1 MPVGAMENFVSSHSM
16 RFPCPTLESDSMSDS
31 VPTPPARPSR
41 QLLDGA
47 ARAPARAM
55 LRAAG
60 IDDAAMAKP
69 IVAIVNTWSTVT
81 PCNMHLRELADHAR
95 AGIIAAGGTPVD
107 FNTIVVTD
115 GIAMGTPGMRAS
127 LMSRECIAD
136 SAELAVS
143 GHMLDA
149 VLFLVGCDK
158 TIPGAA
164 MAAARLDLPSVILY
178 GGSIMPGKLGSKAL
192 TIQDVFEAVGGHG
205 AGTVNDAELLAVEK
219 AACPGAGACGGQ
231 FTANTLALAMS
242 FLGFSPIGLNDVPA
256 VHPDKAGAAREA
268 GRVLMDAV
276 AAGRNARSLITPAS
290 LKNAIVAGTATAG
303 STNLVL
309 HLLAIAREAGIPES
323 DFAIDLFDE
332 ISRTTPVIAD
342 LKPGGR
348 FMAPDMSAAG
358 GTALLGR
365 RLMEAGLITDTPT
378 VTGKSLFDHFRDAP
392 ETPGQEVILTAD
404 KPLKPRG
411 GYGILYGNIAP
422 EGCVVKLAGHERLSH
437 DGPAKVYDGEEAA
450 FAAVAAGEIEPG
462 DVVVIRGE
470 GPVGGP
476 GMREMLGVTAAIQ
489 GRGLG
494 DSVALVTDGRFS
506 GATYGFMVGHISPE
520 MARGGPIG
528 RLRTGDRIVID
539 VEGRTIST
547 DADLDSRMAAPPP
560 VRIVTGAFAK
570 YARLVGSASQGAVTS
585 GA

>member
-1 MPVGAMENFVSSHSM
+1 MTDPA
-16 RFPCPTLESDSMSDS
+16 L
-31 VPTPPARPSR
+31 PPRDLPSR
-41 QLLDGA
+41 ELVDGA
-47 ARAPARAM
+47 AQAPARAM

-60 IDDAAMAKP
+60 LDDDAMAKP
-69 IVAIVNTWSTVT
+69 MVAIVNSWSNVS
-81 PCNMHLRELADHAR
+81 PCNINLRDLAEHAR
-95 AGIIAAGGTPVD
+95 AGIIEAGGTPVD

-115 GIAMGTPGMRAS
+115 GIAMGTPGMKAS

-136 SAELAVS
+136 SAELAVR

-158 TIPGAA
+158 TIPAAA

-178 GGSIMPGKLGSKAL
+178 GGSIMPGKLGSKAV

-205 AGTVNDAELLAVEK
+205 AGTVDDAGLLAVEK
-219 AACPGAGACGGQ
+219 VACPGAGACGGQ
-231 FTANTLALAMS
+231 FTANTMALAMS

-256 VHPDKAGAAREA
+256 VHPDKGETAREA

-276 AAGRNARSLITPAS
+276 RAGRNARQFITPAS

-309 HLLAIAREAGIPES
+309 HLLAIAREAGIGEDQFS
-323 DFAIDLFDE
+323 IDLFDD
-332 ISRTTPVIAD
+332 ISRSTPVIAD

-358 GTALLGR
+358 GTALL
-365 RLMEAGLITDTPT
+365 T
-378 VTGKSLFDHFRDAP
+378 VTGKSLFDYFRGAA
-392 ETPGQEVILTAD
+392 ETPGQQVILSAD
-404 KPLKPRG
+404 HPLKPRG

-422 EGCVVKLAGHERLSH
+422 DGCVVKLAGHDRLRH
-437 DGPAKVYDGEEAA
+437 EGPAKVFDGEEAT
-450 FAAVAAGEIEPG
+450 FAAVKAGEIEPG

-494 DSVALVTDGRFS
+494 DSVALITDGRFS

-528 RLRTGDRIVID
+528 KLMTGDRIVID
-539 VEGRTIST
+539 VEARTIST
-547 DADLDSRMAAPPP
+547 DADLAARPAPPP
-560 VRIVTGAFAK
+560 SSRKLTGVYGK
-570 YARLVGSASQGAVTS
+570 YAALVGSASQGAVTS
-585 GA
+585 GV

>member
-1 MPVGAMENFVSSHSM
+1 MTDPA
-16 RFPCPTLESDSMSDS
+16 
-31 VPTPPARPSR
+31 TPPRDLPSR
-41 QLLDGA
+41 ELLEGA

-60 IDDAAMAKP
+60 IDDEAMARP
-69 IVAIVNTWSTVT
+69 MVAIVNSWSTVT
-81 PCNMHLRELADHAR
+81 PCNIHLRGLAEHAR
-95 AGIIAAGGTPVD
+95 AGIIEAGGTPVD

-115 GIAMGTPGMRAS
+115 GISMGTPGMKAS

-136 SAELAVS
+136 SAELAVR
-143 GHMLDA
+143 GHMLDG
-149 VLFLVGCDK
+149 VIFLVGCDK
-158 TIPGAA
+158 TIPAAA

-178 GGSIMPGKLGSKAL
+178 GGSIMPGKLGDKAL

-205 AGTVNDAELLAVEK
+205 AGTVDDAGLLAVEK

-231 FTANTLALAMS
+231 FTANTMALAMS

-256 VHPDKAGAAREA
+256 VHPDKGAAAREA
-268 GRVLMDAV
+268 GRVLMEAV
-276 AAGRNARSLITPAS
+276 RAGRNARQFITPVS
-290 LKNAIVAGTATAG
+290 LRNAIVAGTATAG

-323 DFAIDLFDE
+323 DFAIDLFDD
-332 ISRTTPVIAD
+332 ISRSTPVIAD

-365 RLMEAGLITDTPT
+365 RLMEAGLITDAPT
-378 VTGKSLFDHFRDAP
+378 VTGRSLFDHFDGAA
-392 ETPGQEVILTAD
+392 ETPGQQVILSAD
-404 KPLKPRG
+404 RPLKPRG

-422 EGCVVKLAGHERLSH
+422 EGCVVKLAGHERLRH
-437 DGPAKVYDGEEAA
+437 EGPAKVFDGEEAT

-547 DADLDSRMAAPPP
+547 DADLDERTPAPPP
-560 VRIVTGAFAK
+560 PRKLTGAYAK
-570 YARLVGSASQGAVTS
+570 YAALVGSASQGAVTS

>member
-1 MPVGAMENFVSSHSM
+1 M
-16 RFPCPTLESDSMSDS
+16 T
-31 VPTPPARPSR
+31 TPAYPSR
-41 QLLDGA
+41 ELLDGA

-60 IDDAAMAKP
+60 INDEAMTKP
-69 IVAIVNTWSTVT
+69 MVAIVNSWSNVS
-81 PCNMHLRELADHAR
+81 PCNINLRDLADHAR

-136 SAELAVS
+136 SAELAVR

-158 TIPGAA
+158 TIPAAA

-178 GGSIMPGKLGSKAL
+178 GGSIMPGKLGDKAL

-205 AGTVNDAELLAVEK
+205 AGTVDDAGLLAVEK

-231 FTANTLALAMS
+231 FTANTMALAMT
-242 FLGFSPIGLNDVPA
+242 FLGLSPMGLNDVPA
-256 VHPDKAGAAREA
+256 VHSDKSAAAVKAGRI
-268 GRVLMDAV
+268 LMDAV
-276 AAGRNARSLITPAS
+276 RAGRSARQLITPES

-309 HLLAIAREAGIPES
+309 HLLAIAREAGIGE
-323 DFAIDLFDE
+323 DAFAIDLFDE
-332 ISRTTPVIAD
+332 ISRSTPVIAD

-378 VTGKSLFDHFRDAP
+378 VTGKSLFHYFADAT
-392 ETPGQEVILTAD
+392 ETPGQQVILSANA
-404 KPLKPRG
+404 PLKPRG

-422 EGCVVKLAGHERLSH
+422 DGCVVKLAGHERMRH
-437 DGPAKVYDGEEAA
+437 EGPAKVFDGEEAT
-450 FAAVAAGEIEPG
+450 FAAVTAGEIEPG

-528 RLRTGDRIVID
+528 KLRTGDRIIID
-539 VEGRTIST
+539 VDGRAIST
-547 DADLDSRMAAPPP
+547 DADLESREPAPPLP
-560 VRIVTGAFAK
+560 RVVTGAFAK
-570 YARLVGSASQGAVTS
+570 YAKLVGSASQGAVTS
-585 GA
+585 GV

>member
-1 MPVGAMENFVSSHSM
+1 M
-16 RFPCPTLESDSMSDS
+16 TD
-31 VPTPPARPSR
+31 PAHPSR
-41 QLLDGA
+41 ELLDGA

-60 IDDAAMAKP
+60 LDDAAMAKP
-69 IVAIVNTWSTVT
+69 LVAIVNTWSTVT
-81 PCNMHLRELADHAR
+81 PCNMHLRALADHAR
-95 AGIIAAGGTPVD
+95 EGILEAGGTPVD

-136 SAELAVS
+136 SAELAVR

-158 TIPGAA
+158 TIPAA
-164 MAAARLDLPSVILY
+164 AIAAARLDLPSVILY
-178 GGSIMPGKLGSKAL
+178 GGSIMPGRLGDKAI
-192 TIQDVFEAVGGHG
+192 TIQDVFEAVGAHG
-205 AGTVNDAELLAVEK
+205 AGSLDDAGLLAVEK

-231 FTANTLALAMS
+231 FTANTMALAMS
-242 FLGFSPIGLNDVPA
+242 FLGLSPMGLNDVPA
-256 VHPDKAGAAREA
+256 VHRDKGATARQA
-268 GRVLMDAV
+268 GRVLMEALR
-276 AAGRNARSLITPAS
+276 ANRNARSLITPAS

-309 HLLAIAREAGIPES
+309 HLLAIAREAGIAE
-323 DFAIDLFDE
+323 DEFGLDLFDA

-348 FMAPDMSAAG
+348 FMAPDMTAAG
-358 GTALLGR
+358 GTPLLGK

-378 VTGKSLFDHFRDAP
+378 VTGESLFACFARAS
-392 ETPGQEVILTAD
+392 ETPGQEVILSAD
-404 KPLKPRG
+404 HPLKPRG
-411 GYGILYGNIAP
+411 GYGVLYGNIAP
-422 EGCVVKLAGHERLSH
+422 EGCVVKLAGHERMRHEGL
-437 DGPAKVYDGEEAA
+437 AKVYDGEEAA
-450 FAAVAAGEIEPG
+450 FAAVGAGEIEAG

-506 GATYGFMVGHISPE
+506 GATYGFMVGHIAPE
-520 MARGGPIG
+520 AANGGPIG
-528 RLRTGDRIVID
+528 RLSTGDWIVID
-539 VEGRTIST
+539 VEARAIST
-547 DADLDSRMAAPPP
+547 DADLASRAPVTKIRPDP
-560 VRIVTGAFAK
+560 TGAFAK
-570 YARLVGSASQGAVTS
+570 DARLVGSASHGAVTS
-585 GA
+585 GV